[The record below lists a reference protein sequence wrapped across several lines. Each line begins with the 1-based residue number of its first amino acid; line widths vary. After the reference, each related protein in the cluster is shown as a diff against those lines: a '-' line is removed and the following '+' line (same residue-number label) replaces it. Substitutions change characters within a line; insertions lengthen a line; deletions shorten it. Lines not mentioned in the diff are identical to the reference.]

1 MNQLLRIAAVAA
13 FAFASL
19 QTSHAAP
26 ATEQQLPTQKRPVQ
40 AETVKPKAQ
49 TKVKTPAKPTVC
61 KKGQKENK
69 KNCVVERAK
78 SR

>member
-13 FAFASL
+13 FGLADL
-19 QTSHAAP
+19 QTSYAAP
-26 ATEQQLPTQKRPVQ
+26 ATEQQIPAQKRAVQ

-69 KNCVVERAK
+69 KNCVFERAK